1 MAEESQDG
9 QDKTEEPS
17 QRKIDKAREDGQ
29 VLQSKEMFVFT
40 SIAMSLIIFLFIPE
54 VAMPGMNEW
63 GKFFIIDS
71 KEQLSNLAYTRLYQ
85 VFKIIVIIALFVGIP
100 LMVVSL
106 LTQLAVGGINF
117 APKAAAFKG
126 NKINPIKGLKRIFS
140 VKGLVELG
148 KSVLK
153 VILLVGLA
161 TLIIYIMLPQL
172 LMISH
177 GTLNS
182 ALEVMY
188 YAFPF
193 LIGTLL
199 AALAVI
205 AAIDYFWQRH
215 VHVQQLKMTKQEVKD
230 EHKQTDGSPEVKAK
244 IRRMQM
250 EKSREA
256 SKQREA
262 LENVSNA
269 TAVITNPTHFAVA
282 LKYNPGEIGAPTI
295 LAMGQGIIAKQIIER
310 ANEHQ
315 ITVFRSPLL
324 ARALYFTG
332 EIGHE
337 ISDKLY
343 NAVAV
348 ALAYIY
354 RIDQGE
360 NAEKPDI
367 TIPDELTFDEFGNVE
382 KNNI

>member
-9 QDKTEEPS
+9 QEKTEEPS
-17 QRKIDKAREDGQ
+17 QRKIDKSREDGQ
-29 VLQSKEMFVFT
+29 ILQSKEMFVFS
-40 SIAMSLIIFLFIPE
+40 SIAMGLLVFLFIPE
-54 VAMPGMNEW
+54 FAIPGMNEW
-63 GKFFIIDS
+63 GKLFQIES
-71 KEQLSNLAYTRLYQ
+71 KEQLSNLAFTRLYQ
-85 VFKIIVIIALFVGIP
+85 VFEIIIIIALFVGVP
-100 LMVVSL
+100 LMVVTL
-106 LTQLAVGGINF
+106 LTQIAVGGINF

-126 NKINPIKGLKRIFS
+126 NKINPLKGLKRMFS
-140 VKGLVELG
+140 MKGLVELG

-153 VILLVGLA
+153 VVLLIGLA
-161 TLIIYIMLPQL
+161 AIVIYIMLPQL
-172 LMISH
+172 LQISH
-177 GTLNS
+177 GSLQS

-199 AALAVI
+199 TALAII

-215 VHVQQLKMTKQEVKD
+215 VHIQQLKMTKQELKD
-230 EHKQTDGSPEVKAK
+230 DHKQTDGSPEVKAK

-250 EKSREA
+250 EKSRES

-295 LAMGQGIIAKQIIER
+295 LAMGQGVIAQQIIER
-310 ANEHQ
+310 ANDNK

-332 EIGHE
+332 EIGQE

-354 RIDQGE
+354 RIEQGE
-360 NAEKPDI
+360 PVEEPDI
-367 TIPDELTFDEFGNVE
+367 NIPDELSFDEFGNVE
-382 KNNI
+382 T

>member
-9 QDKTEEPS
+9 QEKTEEPS
-17 QRKIDKAREDGQ
+17 QRKIDKSREDGQ
-29 VLQSKEMFVFT
+29 VLQSKEMFVFS
-40 SIAMSLIIFLFIPE
+40 SIAMGLLIFLFIPE
-54 VAMPGMNEW
+54 FAIPGMNEW
-63 GKFFIIDS
+63 GRLFQIES
-71 KEQLSNLAYTRLYQ
+71 KEQLSSLPFIRLYQ
-85 VFKIIVIIALFVGIP
+85 VFEIIVIIALFLGVP
-100 LMVVSL
+100 LMIVSL

-126 NKINPIKGLKRIFS
+126 NKINPIKGLKRMFS
-140 VKGLVELG
+140 MKGLVELG

-153 VILLVGLA
+153 VVLLIGLA
-161 TLIIYIMLPQL
+161 AIVIYIMLPQL
-172 LMISH
+172 LQISH
-177 GTLNS
+177 GSLKS

-199 AALAVI
+199 TALAVI

-215 VHVQQLKMTKQEVKD
+215 VHIQQLKMTKQELKD

-250 EKSREA
+250 EKSRES

-295 LAMGQGIIAKQIIER
+295 LAMGQGVIAQKIIER
-310 ANEHQ
+310 ANDNK

-332 EIGHE
+332 EIGQE

-354 RIDQGE
+354 RIEQGDPVE
-360 NAEKPDI
+360 EPDI
-367 TIPDELTFDEFGNVE
+367 SIPDELSFDEFGNV
-382 KNNI
+382 KT

>member
-9 QDKTEEPS
+9 QEKTEDPS
-17 QRKIDKAREDGQ
+17 QRKIDKSKEDGQ
-29 VLQSKEMFVFT
+29 ILQSKEMFVFT
-40 SIAMSLIIFLFIPE
+40 SIAMGMIIFLFIPE
-54 VAMPGMNEW
+54 FAVPGMKEW
-63 GKFFIIDS
+63 GKLFQIES
-71 KEQLSNLAYTRLYQ
+71 KEQLSSLAFTRLYQ
-85 VFKIIVIIALFVGIP
+85 VFQIIIIIALFIGIP
-100 LMVVSL
+100 LMIVSL

-126 NKINPIKGLKRIFS
+126 SKINPIKGLKRIFS

-153 VILLVGLA
+153 VVLLVGLA
-161 TLIIYIMLPQL
+161 ALIIYLMLPQL
-172 LMISH
+172 LQISH
-177 GTLNS
+177 GSLKS

-193 LIGTLL
+193 LIGALL
-199 AALAVI
+199 TALAII

-215 VHVQQLKMTKQEVKD
+215 VHVQQLKMTKQELKD
-230 EHKQTDGSPEVKAK
+230 ENKQTEGSPEVKAK

-250 EKSREA
+250 EKSRE
-256 SKQREA
+256 SGKQREA
-262 LENVSNA
+262 LDNVSNA

-282 LKYNPGEIGAPTI
+282 LKYNPGEVGAPTI
-295 LAMGQGIIAKQIIER
+295 LAMGQGIIAQQIIER
-310 ANEHQ
+310 ANDNK

-332 EIGHE
+332 EIGQE
-337 ISDKLY
+337 ISDRLY

-360 NAEKPDI
+360 PVEEPDI

-382 KNNI
+382 S

>member
-9 QDKTEEPS
+9 QEKTEDPS
-17 QRKIDKAREDGQ
+17 QRKIDKSKEDGQ
-29 VLQSKEMFVFT
+29 ILQSKEMFVFT
-40 SIAMSLIIFLFIPE
+40 SIAMGMLIFLFIPE
-54 VAMPGMNEW
+54 FAVPGMKEW
-63 GKFFIIDS
+63 GKLFQIEN
-71 KEQLSNLAYTRLYQ
+71 KEQLSSLALTRLYQ
-85 VFKIIVIIALFVGIP
+85 VFQIIIIIALFIGIP
-100 LMVVSL
+100 LMIVSL

-126 NKINPIKGLKRIFS
+126 SKINPIKGLKRIFS

-153 VILLVGLA
+153 VVLLVGLA
-161 TLIIYIMLPQL
+161 ALIIYLMLPQL
-172 LMISH
+172 LQISH
-177 GTLNS
+177 GSLKS

-193 LIGTLL
+193 LIGALL
-199 AALAVI
+199 TALAII

-215 VHVQQLKMTKQEVKD
+215 VHVQQLKMTKQELKD
-230 EHKQTDGSPEVKAK
+230 ENKQTEGSPEVKAK

-250 EKSREA
+250 EKSRE
-256 SKQREA
+256 SGKQREA
-262 LENVSNA
+262 LDNVSNA

-282 LKYNPGEIGAPTI
+282 LKYNPGEVGAPTI
-295 LAMGQGIIAKQIIER
+295 LAMGQGIIAQQIIER
-310 ANEHQ
+310 AHEHKV
-315 ITVFRSPLL
+315 TVFRSPLL

-332 EIGHE
+332 EIGQE
-337 ISDKLY
+337 ISDRLY

-360 NAEKPDI
+360 PVEEPDI

-382 KNNI
+382 S

>member
-9 QDKTEEPS
+9 QEKTEEPS
-17 QRKIDKAREDGQ
+17 QRKIDKSREDGQ
-29 VLQSKEMFVFT
+29 VLQSKEMFVFS
-40 SIAMSLIIFLFIPE
+40 SIAMGLLIFLFIPE
-54 VAMPGMNEW
+54 FAIPGMNEW
-63 GKFFIIDS
+63 GRLFQIES
-71 KEQLSNLAYTRLYQ
+71 KEQLSSLPFIRLYQ
-85 VFKIIVIIALFVGIP
+85 VFEIIVIIALFLGVP
-100 LMVVSL
+100 LMIVSL

-126 NKINPIKGLKRIFS
+126 NKINPINGLKRMFS
-140 VKGLVELG
+140 MKGLVELG

-153 VILLVGLA
+153 VVLLIGLA
-161 TLIIYIMLPQL
+161 AIVIYIMLPQL
-172 LMISH
+172 LQISH
-177 GTLNS
+177 GSLKS

-199 AALAVI
+199 TALAVI

-215 VHVQQLKMTKQEVKD
+215 VHIQQLKMTKQELKD

-250 EKSREA
+250 EKSRES

-295 LAMGQGIIAKQIIER
+295 LAMGQGVIAQKIIER
-310 ANEHQ
+310 ANDNK

-332 EIGHE
+332 EIGQE

-354 RIDQGE
+354 RIEQGDPVE
-360 NAEKPDI
+360 EPDI
-367 TIPDELTFDEFGNVE
+367 SIPDELSFDEFGNV
-382 KNNI
+382 KT

>member
-1 MAEESQDG
+1 VAEESQDG
-9 QDKTEEPS
+9 QEKTEDPS
-17 QRKIDKAREDGQ
+17 QRKIDKSKEDGQ
-29 VLQSKEMFVFT
+29 ILQSKEMFVFT
-40 SIAMSLIIFLFIPE
+40 SIAMGMLIFLFIPE
-54 VAMPGMNEW
+54 FAVPGMKEW
-63 GKFFIIDS
+63 GKLFQIES
-71 KEQLSNLAYTRLYQ
+71 KEQLSSLAFTRLYQ
-85 VFKIIVIIALFVGIP
+85 VFQIIIIIALFIGIP
-100 LMVVSL
+100 LMIVSL

-126 NKINPIKGLKRIFS
+126 SKINPIKGLKRIFS

-153 VILLVGLA
+153 VVLLVGLA
-161 TLIIYIMLPQL
+161 ALIIYLMLPQL
-172 LMISH
+172 LQISH
-177 GTLNS
+177 GSLKS

-193 LIGTLL
+193 LIGALL
-199 AALAVI
+199 TALAII

-215 VHVQQLKMTKQEVKD
+215 VHVQQLKMTKQELKD
-230 EHKQTDGSPEVKAK
+230 ENKQTEGSPEVKAK

-250 EKSREA
+250 EKSRE
-256 SKQREA
+256 SGKQREA
-262 LENVSNA
+262 LDNVSNA

-282 LKYNPGEIGAPTI
+282 LKYNPGEAGAPTI
-295 LAMGQGIIAKQIIER
+295 LAMGQGIIAQQIIER
-310 ANEHQ
+310 AHEHKV
-315 ITVFRSPLL
+315 TVFRSPLL

-332 EIGHE
+332 EIGQE
-337 ISDKLY
+337 ISDRLY

-360 NAEKPDI
+360 PVEEPDI

-382 KNNI
+382 S

>member
-9 QDKTEEPS
+9 QEKTEDPS
-17 QRKIDKAREDGQ
+17 QRKINKSKEDGQ
-29 VLQSKEMFVFT
+29 ILQSKEMFVFT
-40 SIAMSLIIFLFIPE
+40 SIAMGMLIFLFIPE
-54 VAMPGMNEW
+54 FAVPGMKEW
-63 GKFFIIDS
+63 GKLFQIDN
-71 KEQLSNLAYTRLYQ
+71 KEQLSSLALTRLYQ
-85 VFKIIVIIALFVGIP
+85 VFQIIIIIALFIGIP
-100 LMVVSL
+100 LMIVSL

-126 NKINPIKGLKRIFS
+126 SKINPIKGLKRIFS

-153 VILLVGLA
+153 VVLLVGLA
-161 TLIIYIMLPQL
+161 ALIIYLMLPQL
-172 LMISH
+172 LQISH
-177 GTLNS
+177 GSLKS

-193 LIGTLL
+193 LIGALL
-199 AALAVI
+199 TALAII

-215 VHVQQLKMTKQEVKD
+215 VHVQQLKMTKQELKD
-230 EHKQTDGSPEVKAK
+230 ENKQTEGSPEVKAK

-250 EKSREA
+250 EKSRE
-256 SKQREA
+256 SGKQREA
-262 LENVSNA
+262 LDNVSNA

-282 LKYNPGEIGAPTI
+282 LKYNPGEVGAPTI
-295 LAMGQGIIAKQIIER
+295 LAMGQGIIAQQIIER
-310 ANEHQ
+310 ANEHKV
-315 ITVFRSPLL
+315 TVFRSPLL

-337 ISDKLY
+337 ISDRLY

-354 RIDQGE
+354 RIDQGQLVE
-360 NAEKPDI
+360 EPDI
-367 TIPDELTFDEFGNVE
+367 TIPDELTFDEFGNV
-382 KNNI
+382 KS

>member
-9 QDKTEEPS
+9 QEKTEDPS
-17 QRKIDKAREDGQ
+17 QRKIDKSKEDGQ
-29 VLQSKEMFVFT
+29 ILQSKEMFVFT
-40 SIAMSLIIFLFIPE
+40 SIAMGMLIFLFIPE
-54 VAMPGMNEW
+54 FAVPGMKEW
-63 GKFFIIDS
+63 GKLFQIES
-71 KEQLSNLAYTRLYQ
+71 KEQLSSLAFTRLYQ
-85 VFKIIVIIALFVGIP
+85 VFQIIIIIALFIGIP
-100 LMVVSL
+100 LMIVSL

-126 NKINPIKGLKRIFS
+126 SKINPIKGLKRIFS

-153 VILLVGLA
+153 VVLLVGLA
-161 TLIIYIMLPQL
+161 ALIIYLMLPQL
-172 LMISH
+172 LQISH
-177 GTLNS
+177 GSLKS

-193 LIGTLL
+193 LIGALL
-199 AALAVI
+199 TALAII

-215 VHVQQLKMTKQEVKD
+215 VHVQQLKMTKQELKD
-230 EHKQTDGSPEVKAK
+230 ENKQTEGSPEVKAK

-250 EKSREA
+250 EKSRE
-256 SKQREA
+256 SGKQREA
-262 LENVSNA
+262 LDNVSNA

-282 LKYNPGEIGAPTI
+282 LKYNPGEVGAPTI
-295 LAMGQGIIAKQIIER
+295 LAMGQGIIAQQIIER
-310 ANEHQ
+310 ANDNK

-332 EIGHE
+332 EIGQE
-337 ISDKLY
+337 ISDRLY

-360 NAEKPDI
+360 PVEEPDI

-382 KNNI
+382 S

>member
-17 QRKIDKAREDGQ
+17 QRKIDKAKEDGQ

-40 SIAMSLIIFLFIPE
+40 SIAMGLIIFLFIPE
-54 VAMPGMNEW
+54 VALTGMSEW
-63 GKFFIIDS
+63 GKFFQIES
-71 KEQLSNLAYTRLYQ
+71 KEQLYNLPYSRLYQ
-85 VFKIIVIIALFVGIP
+85 VFEIIIIIALFVGIP

-106 LTQLAVGGINF
+106 LTQMAVGGINF
-117 APKAAAFKG
+117 APKAATFKG

-148 KSVLK
+148 KSILK
-153 VILLVGLA
+153 VVLLVGLSTIA
-161 TLIIYIMLPQL
+161 IYIMLPQL

-182 ALEVMY
+182 ALEIMY

-199 AALAVI
+199 AALAII

-215 VHVQQLKMTKQEVKD
+215 VHIEQLKMTKQEVKD

-250 EKSREA
+250 EKSRES

-295 LAMGQGIIAKQIIER
+295 IAMGQGAIARQIMER
-310 ANEHQ
+310 ANEHK
-315 ITVFRSPLL
+315 ITIFRSPLL

-332 EIGHE
+332 EIGNE

-343 NAVAV
+343 NAVAI

-354 RIDQGE
+354 RIEQGQT
-360 NAEKPDI
+360 AEEPDI
-367 TIPDELTFDEFGNVE
+367 TIPDELTFDEFGNIE
-382 KNNI
+382 K

>member
-9 QDKTEEPS
+9 QEKTEDPS
-17 QRKIDKAREDGQ
+17 QRKIDKSKEDGQ
-29 VLQSKEMFVFT
+29 ILQSKEMFVFT
-40 SIAMSLIIFLFIPE
+40 SIAMGMLIFLFIPE
-54 VAMPGMNEW
+54 FAVPGMKEW
-63 GKFFIIDS
+63 GKLFQIES
-71 KEQLSNLAYTRLYQ
+71 KEQLSSLAFTRLYQ
-85 VFKIIVIIALFVGIP
+85 VFQIIIIIALVIGIP
-100 LMVVSL
+100 LMIVSL

-126 NKINPIKGLKRIFS
+126 SKINPIKGLKRIFS

-153 VILLVGLA
+153 VVLLVGLA
-161 TLIIYIMLPQL
+161 ALIIYLMLPQL
-172 LMISH
+172 LQISH
-177 GTLNS
+177 GSLKS

-193 LIGTLL
+193 LIGALL
-199 AALAVI
+199 TALAII

-215 VHVQQLKMTKQEVKD
+215 VHVQQLKMTKQELKD
-230 EHKQTDGSPEVKAK
+230 ENKQTEGSPEVKAK

-250 EKSREA
+250 EKSRE
-256 SKQREA
+256 SGKQREA
-262 LENVSNA
+262 LDNVSSA

-282 LKYNPGEIGAPTI
+282 LKYNPGEVGAPTI
-295 LAMGQGIIAKQIIER
+295 LAMGQGIIAQQIIER
-310 ANEHQ
+310 ANEHKV
-315 ITVFRSPLL
+315 TVFRSPLL

-332 EIGHE
+332 EIGQE
-337 ISDKLY
+337 ISDRLY

-360 NAEKPDI
+360 PVEEPDI
-367 TIPDELTFDEFGNVE
+367 NIPDELTFDEFGNV
-382 KNNI
+382 KS

>member
-17 QRKIDKAREDGQ
+17 QRKIDKAKEDGQ

-40 SIAMSLIIFLFIPE
+40 SIAMGLIIFLFIPE
-54 VAMPGMNEW
+54 VALPGMNEW
-63 GKFFIIDS
+63 GKFFQIES
-71 KEQLSNLAYTRLYQ
+71 KEQLYNLPYSRLYQ
-85 VFKIIVIIALFVGIP
+85 VFEIIVIIALFVGIP

-106 LTQLAVGGINF
+106 LTQMAVGGINF
-117 APKAAAFKG
+117 APKAATFKG

-148 KSVLK
+148 KSILK
-153 VILLVGLA
+153 VVLLVGLS
-161 TLIIYIMLPQL
+161 TLVIYIMLPQL

-182 ALEVMY
+182 ALEIMY

-199 AALAVI
+199 AALAII

-215 VHVQQLKMTKQEVKD
+215 VHIEQLKMTKQEVKD

-250 EKSREA
+250 EKSRES

-295 LAMGQGIIAKQIIER
+295 IAMGQGAIARQIMER
-310 ANEHQ
+310 ANEHK
-315 ITVFRSPLL
+315 ITIFRSPLL

-332 EIGHE
+332 EIGNE

-343 NAVAV
+343 NAVAI

-354 RIDQGE
+354 RIEQGQT
-360 NAEKPDI
+360 AEEPDI
-367 TIPDELTFDEFGNVE
+367 TIPDELTFDEFGNIE
-382 KNNI
+382 K

>member
-9 QDKTEEPS
+9 QEKTEDPS
-17 QRKIDKAREDGQ
+17 QRKINKSKEDGQ
-29 VLQSKEMFVFT
+29 ILQSKEMFVFT
-40 SIAMSLIIFLFIPE
+40 SIAMGMLIFLFIPE
-54 VAMPGMNEW
+54 FAVPGMKEW
-63 GKFFIIDS
+63 GKLFQIEN
-71 KEQLSNLAYTRLYQ
+71 KEQLSSLALTRLYQ
-85 VFKIIVIIALFVGIP
+85 VFQIIIIIALFIGLP
-100 LMVVSL
+100 LMIVSL

-126 NKINPIKGLKRIFS
+126 SKINPIKGLKRIFS

-153 VILLVGLA
+153 VVLLVGLA
-161 TLIIYIMLPQL
+161 ALIIYLMLPQL
-172 LMISH
+172 LQISH
-177 GTLNS
+177 GSLKS

-193 LIGTLL
+193 LIGALL
-199 AALAVI
+199 TALAII

-215 VHVQQLKMTKQEVKD
+215 VHVQQLKMTKQELKD
-230 EHKQTDGSPEVKAK
+230 ENKQTEGSPEVKAK

-250 EKSREA
+250 EKSRE
-256 SKQREA
+256 SGKQREA
-262 LENVSNA
+262 LDNVSSA

-282 LKYNPGEIGAPTI
+282 LKYNPGEVGAPTI
-295 LAMGQGIIAKQIIER
+295 LAMGQGIIAQQIIER
-310 ANEHQ
+310 ANEHKV
-315 ITVFRSPLL
+315 TVFRSPLL

-332 EIGHE
+332 EIGQE
-337 ISDKLY
+337 ISDRLY

-360 NAEKPDI
+360 PVEEPDI

-382 KNNI
+382 S

>member
-9 QDKTEEPS
+9 QEKTEDPS
-17 QRKIDKAREDGQ
+17 QRKIDKSKEDGQ
-29 VLQSKEMFVFT
+29 ILQSKEMFVFT
-40 SIAMSLIIFLFIPE
+40 SVAMGMLIFLFIPE
-54 VAMPGMNEW
+54 FAVPGMKEW
-63 GKFFIIDS
+63 GKLFQIES
-71 KEQLSNLAYTRLYQ
+71 KEQLSSLAFIRLYQ
-85 VFKIIVIIALFVGIP
+85 VFQIIIIIALFIGIP
-100 LMVVSL
+100 LMIVSL

-126 NKINPIKGLKRIFS
+126 SKINPIKGLKRIFS

-153 VILLVGLA
+153 VVLLVGLA
-161 TLIIYIMLPQL
+161 ALIIYLMLPQL
-172 LMISH
+172 LQISH
-177 GTLNS
+177 GSLKS

-193 LIGTLL
+193 LIGALL
-199 AALAVI
+199 TALAII

-215 VHVQQLKMTKQEVKD
+215 VHVQQLKMTKQELKD
-230 EHKQTDGSPEVKAK
+230 ENKQTEGSPEVKAK

-250 EKSREA
+250 EKSRE
-256 SKQREA
+256 SGKQREA
-262 LENVSNA
+262 LDNVSNA

-282 LKYNPGEIGAPTI
+282 LKYNPGEVGAPTI
-295 LAMGQGIIAKQIIER
+295 LAMGQGIIAQQIIER
-310 ANEHQ
+310 ANEHKV
-315 ITVFRSPLL
+315 TVFRSQLL

-332 EIGHE
+332 EIGQE
-337 ISDKLY
+337 ISDRLY

-360 NAEKPDI
+360 PVEEPDI

-382 KNNI
+382 S

>member
-9 QDKTEEPS
+9 QEKTEEPS
-17 QRKIDKAREDGQ
+17 QRKIDKSREDGQ
-29 VLQSKEMFVFT
+29 ILQSKEMFVFS
-40 SIAMSLIIFLFIPE
+40 SIAMGLLVFLFIPE
-54 VAMPGMNEW
+54 FAIPGMNEW
-63 GKFFIIDS
+63 GKLFQIES
-71 KEQLSNLAYTRLYQ
+71 KEQLSNLAFTRLYQ
-85 VFKIIVIIALFVGIP
+85 VFEIIIIIALFVGVP
-100 LMVVSL
+100 LMVVTL
-106 LTQLAVGGINF
+106 LTQIAVGGINF

-126 NKINPIKGLKRIFS
+126 NKINPLKGLKRMFS
-140 VKGLVELG
+140 MKGLVELG

-153 VILLVGLA
+153 VVLLIGLA
-161 TLIIYIMLPQL
+161 AIVIYIMLPQL
-172 LMISH
+172 LQISH
-177 GTLNS
+177 GSLQS

-199 AALAVI
+199 TALAII

-215 VHVQQLKMTKQEVKD
+215 VHIQQLKMTKQELKD
-230 EHKQTDGSPEVKAK
+230 DHKQTDGSPEVKAK

-250 EKSREA
+250 EKSRES

-295 LAMGQGIIAKQIIER
+295 LAMGQGVIAQQIIER
-310 ANEHQ
+310 ANEHK

-332 EIGHE
+332 EIGQE

-354 RIDQGE
+354 RIEQGE
-360 NAEKPDI
+360 PVEEPDI
-367 TIPDELTFDEFGNVE
+367 NIPDELSFDEFGNVE
-382 KNNI
+382 T

>member
-9 QDKTEEPS
+9 QEKTEDPS
-17 QRKIDKAREDGQ
+17 QRKIDKSKEDGQ
-29 VLQSKEMFVFT
+29 ILQSKEMFVFT
-40 SIAMSLIIFLFIPE
+40 SVAMGMLIFLFIPE
-54 VAMPGMNEW
+54 FAVPGMKEW
-63 GKFFIIDS
+63 GKLFQIES
-71 KEQLSNLAYTRLYQ
+71 KEQLSSLAFTRLYQ
-85 VFKIIVIIALFVGIP
+85 VFQIIIIIALFIGIP
-100 LMVVSL
+100 LMIVSL

-126 NKINPIKGLKRIFS
+126 SKINPIKGLKRIFS

-153 VILLVGLA
+153 VVLLVGLA
-161 TLIIYIMLPQL
+161 ALIIYLMLPQL
-172 LMISH
+172 LQISH
-177 GTLNS
+177 GSLKS

-193 LIGTLL
+193 LIGALL
-199 AALAVI
+199 TALAII

-215 VHVQQLKMTKQEVKD
+215 VHVQQLKMTKQELKD
-230 EHKQTDGSPEVKAK
+230 ENKQTEGSPEVKAK

-250 EKSREA
+250 EKSRE
-256 SKQREA
+256 SGKQREA
-262 LENVSNA
+262 LDNVSNA

-282 LKYNPGEIGAPTI
+282 LKYNPGEVGAPTI
-295 LAMGQGIIAKQIIER
+295 LAMGQGIIAQQIIER
-310 ANEHQ
+310 AHEHKV
-315 ITVFRSPLL
+315 TVFRSPLL

-332 EIGHE
+332 EIGQE
-337 ISDKLY
+337 ISDRLY

-360 NAEKPDI
+360 PVEEPDI

-382 KNNI
+382 S

>member
-9 QDKTEEPS
+9 QEKTEDPS
-17 QRKIDKAREDGQ
+17 QRKINKSKEDGQ
-29 VLQSKEMFVFT
+29 ILQSKEMFVFT
-40 SIAMSLIIFLFIPE
+40 SIAMGMLIFLFIPE
-54 VAMPGMNEW
+54 FAVPGMKEW
-63 GKFFIIDS
+63 GKLFQIDN
-71 KEQLSNLAYTRLYQ
+71 KEQLSSLALTRLYQ
-85 VFKIIVIIALFVGIP
+85 VFQIIIIIALFIGIP
-100 LMVVSL
+100 LMIVSL

-126 NKINPIKGLKRIFS
+126 SKINPIKGLKRIFS

-153 VILLVGLA
+153 VVLLVGLA
-161 TLIIYIMLPQL
+161 ALIIYLMLPQL
-172 LMISH
+172 LQISH
-177 GTLNS
+177 GSLKS

-193 LIGTLL
+193 LIGALL
-199 AALAVI
+199 TALAII

-215 VHVQQLKMTKQEVKD
+215 VHVQQLKMTKQELKD
-230 EHKQTDGSPEVKAK
+230 ENKQTEGSPEVKAK

-250 EKSREA
+250 EKSRE
-256 SKQREA
+256 SGKQREA
-262 LENVSNA
+262 LDNVSNA

-282 LKYNPGEIGAPTI
+282 LKYNPGEVGAPTI
-295 LAMGQGIIAKQIIER
+295 LAMGQGIIAQQIIER
-310 ANEHQ
+310 ANEHKV
-315 ITVFRSPLL
+315 TVFRSPLL

-332 EIGHE
+332 EIGQE
-337 ISDKLY
+337 ISDRLY

-354 RIDQGE
+354 RIDQGQLVE
-360 NAEKPDI
+360 EPDI

-382 KNNI
+382 S

>member
-9 QDKTEEPS
+9 QEKTEEPS
-17 QRKIDKAREDGQ
+17 QRKIDKSREDGQ
-29 VLQSKEMFVFT
+29 ILQSKEMFVFS
-40 SIAMSLIIFLFIPE
+40 SIAMGLLVFLFIPE
-54 VAMPGMNEW
+54 FAIPGMNEW
-63 GKFFIIDS
+63 GKLFQIES
-71 KEQLSNLAYTRLYQ
+71 KEQLSSLAFTRLYQ
-85 VFKIIVIIALFVGIP
+85 VFEIIIIIALFVGVP
-100 LMVVSL
+100 LMVITL
-106 LTQLAVGGINF
+106 LTQIAVGGINF
-117 APKAAAFKG
+117 ASKAAAFKG
-126 NKINPIKGLKRIFS
+126 NKINPLKGLKRMFS
-140 VKGLVELG
+140 MKGLVELG

-153 VILLVGLA
+153 VVLLIGLA
-161 TLIIYIMLPQL
+161 AIVIYIMLPQL
-172 LMISH
+172 LQISH
-177 GTLNS
+177 GSLQS

-199 AALAVI
+199 TALAII

-215 VHVQQLKMTKQEVKD
+215 VHIQQLKMTKQELKD
-230 EHKQTDGSPEVKAK
+230 DHKQTDGSPEVKAK

-250 EKSREA
+250 EKSRES

-295 LAMGQGIIAKQIIER
+295 LAMGQGVIAQQIIER
-310 ANEHQ
+310 ANDNK

-332 EIGHE
+332 EIGQE

-354 RIDQGE
+354 RIEQGE
-360 NAEKPDI
+360 PVEEPDI
-367 TIPDELTFDEFGNVE
+367 NIPDELSFDEFGNVE
-382 KNNI
+382 T

>member
-9 QDKTEEPS
+9 QEKTEEPS
-17 QRKIDKAREDGQ
+17 QRKIDKAKEDGQ

-40 SIAMSLIIFLFIPE
+40 SIAMGLIIFLFIPE
-54 VAMPGMNEW
+54 VAIPGMNEW
-63 GKFFIIDS
+63 SKFFLIDS

-140 VKGLVELG
+140 IKGLVELG

-161 TLIIYIMLPQL
+161 TLTIYIMLPQL
-172 LMISH
+172 LMVSH

-367 TIPDELTFDEFGNVE
+367 TIPDELIFDEFGNVE
-382 KNNI
+382 KNSI

>member
-1 MAEESQDG
+1 
-9 QDKTEEPS
+9 
-17 QRKIDKAREDGQ
+17 
-29 VLQSKEMFVFT
+29 
-40 SIAMSLIIFLFIPE
+40 FI
-54 VAMPGMNEW
+54 
-63 GKFFIIDS
+63 
-71 KEQLSNLAYTRLYQ
+71 
-85 VFKIIVIIALFVGIP
+85 GIP
-100 LMVVSL
+100 LMIVSL

-126 NKINPIKGLKRIFS
+126 SKINPLKGLKRMFS

-148 KSVLK
+148 KSILK
-153 VILLVGLA
+153 VVSLVGLSA
-161 TLIIYIMLPQL
+161 TVIYFMLPQL
-172 LMISH
+172 LLLSN
-177 GTLNS
+177 GTLKS

-193 LIGTLL
+193 LIGALL
-199 AALAVI
+199 IALAII

-230 EHKQTDGSPEVKAK
+230 EHKQTEGSPEVKAK

-250 EKSREA
+250 EKSRES

-262 LENVSNA
+262 LDNVKNA

-282 LKYNPGEIGAPTI
+282 LKYNPGEAGAPTV
-295 LAMGQGIIAKQIIER
+295 LAMGQGIIAQQIIER
-310 ANEHQ
+310 ANQHKV
-315 ITVFRSPLL
+315 TVFQSPLL
-324 ARALYFTG
+324 ARALYFTSQ
-332 EIGHE
+332 IGQE

-360 NAEKPDI
+360 PVEVPDI
-367 TIPDELTFDEFGNVE
+367 TIPDDVSFDEFGNVI
-382 KNNI
+382 K

>member
-17 QRKIDKAREDGQ
+17 QRKIDKAKEDGQ

-40 SIAMSLIIFLFIPE
+40 SIAMGLIIFLFIPE
-54 VAMPGMNEW
+54 VALPGMSEW
-63 GKFFIIDS
+63 GKFFQIES
-71 KEQLSNLAYTRLYQ
+71 KEQLYNLPYSRLYQ
-85 VFKIIVIIALFVGIP
+85 VFEIIIIIALFVGIP

-106 LTQLAVGGINF
+106 LTQMAVGGINF
-117 APKAAAFKG
+117 APKAATFKG

-148 KSVLK
+148 KSILK
-153 VILLVGLA
+153 VVLLVGLS
-161 TLIIYIMLPQL
+161 TLVIYLMLPQL

-177 GTLNS
+177 GTLNG
-182 ALEVMY
+182 ALEIMY

-199 AALAVI
+199 AALAII

-215 VHVQQLKMTKQEVKD
+215 VHIEQLKMTKQEVKD

-250 EKSREA
+250 EKSRES

-295 LAMGQGIIAKQIIER
+295 IAMGQGAIARQIMER
-310 ANEHQ
+310 ANEHK
-315 ITVFRSPLL
+315 ITIFRSPLL

-332 EIGHE
+332 EIGNE

-343 NAVAV
+343 NAVAI

-354 RIDQGE
+354 RIEQGQT
-360 NAEKPDI
+360 AEEPDI
-367 TIPDELTFDEFGNVE
+367 TIPDELTFDEFGNIE
-382 KNNI
+382 K

>member
-9 QDKTEEPS
+9 QEKTEDPS
-17 QRKIDKAREDGQ
+17 QRKINKSKEDGQ
-29 VLQSKEMFVFT
+29 ILQSKEMFVFT
-40 SIAMSLIIFLFIPE
+40 SIAMGMLIFLFIPE
-54 VAMPGMNEW
+54 FAVPGMKEW
-63 GKFFIIDS
+63 GKLFQIDN
-71 KEQLSNLAYTRLYQ
+71 KEQLSSLALTRLYQ
-85 VFKIIVIIALFVGIP
+85 VFQIIIIIALFIGIP
-100 LMVVSL
+100 LMIVSL

-126 NKINPIKGLKRIFS
+126 SKINPIKGLKRIFS

-153 VILLVGLA
+153 VVLLVGLA
-161 TLIIYIMLPQL
+161 ALIIYLMLPQL
-172 LMISH
+172 LQISH
-177 GTLNS
+177 GSLKS

-193 LIGTLL
+193 LIGALL
-199 AALAVI
+199 TALAII

-215 VHVQQLKMTKQEVKD
+215 VHVQQLKMTKQELKD
-230 EHKQTDGSPEVKAK
+230 ENKQTEGSPEVKAK

-250 EKSREA
+250 EKSRE
-256 SKQREA
+256 SGKQREA
-262 LENVSNA
+262 LDNVSNA

-282 LKYNPGEIGAPTI
+282 LKYNPGEVGAPTI
-295 LAMGQGIIAKQIIER
+295 LAMGQGIIAQQIIER
-310 ANEHQ
+310 ANEHKV
-315 ITVFRSPLL
+315 TVFRSPLL

-332 EIGHE
+332 EIGQE
-337 ISDKLY
+337 ISDRLY

-360 NAEKPDI
+360 PVEEPDI

-382 KNNI
+382 S

>member
-1 MAEESQDG
+1 
-9 QDKTEEPS
+9 
-17 QRKIDKAREDGQ
+17 
-29 VLQSKEMFVFT
+29 
-40 SIAMSLIIFLFIPE
+40 
-54 VAMPGMNEW
+54 
-63 GKFFIIDS
+63 
-71 KEQLSNLAYTRLYQ
+71 
-85 VFKIIVIIALFVGIP
+85 
-100 LMVVSL
+100 
-106 LTQLAVGGINF
+106 
-117 APKAAAFKG
+117 
-126 NKINPIKGLKRIFS
+126 
-140 VKGLVELG
+140 
-148 KSVLK
+148 
-153 VILLVGLA
+153 
-161 TLIIYIMLPQL
+161 
-172 LMISH
+172 
-177 GTLNS
+177 
-182 ALEVMY
+182 
-188 YAFPF
+188 
-193 LIGTLL
+193 
-199 AALAVI
+199 
-205 AAIDYFWQRH
+205 
-215 VHVQQLKMTKQEVKD
+215 MTKQEVKD

>member
-1 MAEESQDG
+1 VAEESQDG
-9 QDKTEEPS
+9 QEKTEDPS
-17 QRKIDKAREDGQ
+17 QRKIDKSKEDGQ
-29 VLQSKEMFVFT
+29 ILQSKEMFVFT
-40 SIAMSLIIFLFIPE
+40 SIAMGMLIFLFIPE
-54 VAMPGMNEW
+54 FAVPGMKEW
-63 GKFFIIDS
+63 GKLFQIES
-71 KEQLSNLAYTRLYQ
+71 KEQLSSLAFTRLYQ
-85 VFKIIVIIALFVGIP
+85 VFQIIIIIALFIGIP
-100 LMVVSL
+100 LMIVSL

-126 NKINPIKGLKRIFS
+126 SKINPIKGLKRIFS

-153 VILLVGLA
+153 VVLLVGLA
-161 TLIIYIMLPQL
+161 ALIIYLMLPQL
-172 LMISH
+172 LQISH
-177 GTLNS
+177 GSLKS

-193 LIGTLL
+193 LIGALL
-199 AALAVI
+199 TALAII

-215 VHVQQLKMTKQEVKD
+215 VHVQQLKMTKQELKD
-230 EHKQTDGSPEVKAK
+230 ENKQTEGSPEVKAK

-250 EKSREA
+250 EKSRE
-256 SKQREA
+256 SGKQREA
-262 LENVSNA
+262 LDNVSNA

-282 LKYNPGEIGAPTI
+282 LKYNPGEVGAPTI
-295 LAMGQGIIAKQIIER
+295 LAMGQGIIAQQIIKR
-310 ANEHQ
+310 ANEHKV
-315 ITVFRSPLL
+315 TVFRSQLL

-332 EIGHE
+332 EIGQE
-337 ISDKLY
+337 ISDRLY

-360 NAEKPDI
+360 PVEEPDI

-382 KNNI
+382 S

>member
-9 QDKTEEPS
+9 QEKTEDPS
-17 QRKIDKAREDGQ
+17 QRKINKSKEDGQ
-29 VLQSKEMFVFT
+29 ILQSKEMFVFT
-40 SIAMSLIIFLFIPE
+40 SIAMGMLIFLFIPE
-54 VAMPGMNEW
+54 FAVPGMKEW
-63 GKFFIIDS
+63 GKLFQIES
-71 KEQLSNLAYTRLYQ
+71 KEQLSSLAFTRLYQ
-85 VFKIIVIIALFVGIP
+85 VFQIIIIIALFIGIP
-100 LMVVSL
+100 LMIVSL

-126 NKINPIKGLKRIFS
+126 SKINPIKGLKRIFS
-140 VKGLVELG
+140 AKGLVELG

-153 VILLVGLA
+153 VVLLVGLA
-161 TLIIYIMLPQL
+161 TLIIYLMLPQL
-172 LMISH
+172 LQISH
-177 GTLNS
+177 GSLKS

-193 LIGTLL
+193 LIGALL
-199 AALAVI
+199 TALAII

-215 VHVQQLKMTKQEVKD
+215 VHVKQLKMTKQELKD
-230 EHKQTDGSPEVKAK
+230 ENKQTEGSPEVKAK

-250 EKSREA
+250 EKSRE
-256 SKQREA
+256 SGKQREA
-262 LENVSNA
+262 LDNVSNA

-282 LKYNPGEIGAPTI
+282 LKYNPGEVGAPTI
-295 LAMGQGIIAKQIIER
+295 LAMGQGIIAQQIIER
-310 ANEHQ
+310 ANEHKV
-315 ITVFRSPLL
+315 TVFRSPLL

-332 EIGHE
+332 EIGQE
-337 ISDKLY
+337 ISDRLY

-360 NAEKPDI
+360 PVEEPDI

-382 KNNI
+382 S

>member
-17 QRKIDKAREDGQ
+17 QRKIDKSKEDGQ
-29 VLQSKEMFVFT
+29 ILQSKEMFVFS
-40 SIAMSLIIFLFIPE
+40 SIAMGLLIFLFIPE
-54 VAMPGMNEW
+54 FAIPGMNEW
-63 GKFFIIDS
+63 GKLFQIES
-71 KEQLSNLAYTRLYQ
+71 KEQLSTLAFTRLYQ
-85 VFKIIVIIALFVGIP
+85 VFEIIIIIALFLGVP

-126 NKINPIKGLKRIFS
+126 NKINPIKGLKRMFS
-140 VKGLVELG
+140 MKGLVELG

-153 VILLVGLA
+153 VILLIGLA
-161 TLIIYIMLPQL
+161 AFAIYVMLPQL
-172 LMISH
+172 LQISH
-177 GTLNS
+177 GSLKS
-182 ALEVMY
+182 ALEIMY

-199 AALAVI
+199 TALAII

-215 VHVQQLKMTKQEVKD
+215 VHIQELKMTKQELKD

-250 EKSREA
+250 EKSRES

-295 LAMGQGIIAKQIIER
+295 LAMGQGVIAQQIIER
-310 ANEHQ
+310 ANEHK

-332 EIGHE
+332 EIGQE

-354 RIDQGE
+354 RIEKGE
-360 NAEKPDI
+360 QVEEPDI
-367 TIPDELTFDEFGNVE
+367 TIPDELSFDEFGNTE
-382 KNNI
+382 N

>member
-9 QDKTEEPS
+9 QEKTEDPS
-17 QRKIDKAREDGQ
+17 QRKIDKSKEDGQ
-29 VLQSKEMFVFT
+29 ILQSKEMFVFT
-40 SIAMSLIIFLFIPE
+40 SVAMGMLIFLFIPE
-54 VAMPGMNEW
+54 FAVPGMKEW
-63 GKFFIIDS
+63 GKLFQIES
-71 KEQLSNLAYTRLYQ
+71 KEQLSSLAFTRLYQ
-85 VFKIIVIIALFVGIP
+85 VFQIIIIIALFIGIP
-100 LMVVSL
+100 LMIVSL

-126 NKINPIKGLKRIFS
+126 SKINPIKGLKRIFS

-153 VILLVGLA
+153 VVLLVGLA
-161 TLIIYIMLPQL
+161 ALIIYLMLPQL
-172 LMISH
+172 LQISH
-177 GTLNS
+177 GSLKS

-193 LIGTLL
+193 LIGALL
-199 AALAVI
+199 TALAII

-215 VHVQQLKMTKQEVKD
+215 VHVQQLKMTKQELKD
-230 EHKQTDGSPEVKAK
+230 ENKQTEGSPEVKAK

-250 EKSREA
+250 EKSRE
-256 SKQREA
+256 SGKQREA
-262 LENVSNA
+262 LDNVSNA

-282 LKYNPGEIGAPTI
+282 LKYNPGEVGAPTI
-295 LAMGQGIIAKQIIER
+295 LAMGQGIIAQQIIKR
-310 ANEHQ
+310 ANEHKV
-315 ITVFRSPLL
+315 TVFRSQLL

-332 EIGHE
+332 EIGQE
-337 ISDKLY
+337 ISDRLY

-360 NAEKPDI
+360 PVEEPDI
-367 TIPDELTFDEFGNVE
+367 TIPDELTFDEFGNV
-382 KNNI
+382 KS

>member
-17 QRKIDKAREDGQ
+17 QRKIDKAKEDGQ

-40 SIAMSLIIFLFIPE
+40 SIAMGLIIFLFIPE
-54 VAMPGMNEW
+54 VALPGMNEW
-63 GKFFIIDS
+63 GKFFQIES
-71 KEQLSNLAYTRLYQ
+71 KEQLYNLPYSRLYQ
-85 VFKIIVIIALFVGIP
+85 VFEIIIIIALFVGIP

-106 LTQLAVGGINF
+106 LTQMAVGGINF
-117 APKAAAFKG
+117 APKAATFKG

-148 KSVLK
+148 KSILK
-153 VILLVGLA
+153 VVLLVGLS
-161 TLIIYIMLPQL
+161 TLVIYIMLPQL

-182 ALEVMY
+182 ALEIMY

-199 AALAVI
+199 AALAII

-215 VHVQQLKMTKQEVKD
+215 VHIEQLKMTKQEVKD

-250 EKSREA
+250 EKSRES

-295 LAMGQGIIAKQIIER
+295 IAMGQGAIARQIMER
-310 ANEHQ
+310 ANEHK
-315 ITVFRSPLL
+315 ITIFRSPLL

-332 EIGHE
+332 EIGNE

-343 NAVAV
+343 NAVAI

-354 RIDQGE
+354 RIEQGQT
-360 NAEKPDI
+360 AEEPDI

-382 KNNI
+382 K

>member
-1 MAEESQDG
+1 VAEESQDG
-9 QDKTEEPS
+9 QEKTEDPS
-17 QRKIDKAREDGQ
+17 QRKIDK
-29 VLQSKEMFVFT
+29 SKGRWANTAIQRDVCIYLHRNGT
-40 SIAMSLIIFLFIPE
+40 SYFSIYSRVRSTRYEGMGKLFQIE
-54 VAMPGMNEW
+54 
-63 GKFFIIDS
+63 S
-71 KEQLSNLAYTRLYQ
+71 KEQLSSLAFTRLYQ
-85 VFKIIVIIALFVGIP
+85 VFQIIIIIALFIGIP
-100 LMVVSL
+100 LMIVSL

-126 NKINPIKGLKRIFS
+126 SKINPIKGLKRIFS

-153 VILLVGLA
+153 VVLLVGLA
-161 TLIIYIMLPQL
+161 ALIIYLMLPQL
-172 LMISH
+172 LQISH
-177 GTLNS
+177 GSLKS

-193 LIGTLL
+193 LIGALL
-199 AALAVI
+199 TALAII

-215 VHVQQLKMTKQEVKD
+215 VHVQQLKMTKQELKD
-230 EHKQTDGSPEVKAK
+230 ENKQTEGSPEVKAK

-250 EKSREA
+250 EKSRE
-256 SKQREA
+256 SGKQREA
-262 LENVSNA
+262 LDNVSNA

-282 LKYNPGEIGAPTI
+282 LKYNPGEVGAPTI
-295 LAMGQGIIAKQIIER
+295 LAMGQGIIAQQIIER
-310 ANEHQ
+310 AHEHKV
-315 ITVFRSPLL
+315 TVFRSPLL

-332 EIGHE
+332 EIGQE
-337 ISDKLY
+337 ISDRLY

-360 NAEKPDI
+360 PVEEPDI

-382 KNNI
+382 S

>member
-9 QDKTEEPS
+9 QEKTEDPS
-17 QRKIDKAREDGQ
+17 QRKINKSKEDGQ
-29 VLQSKEMFVFT
+29 ILQSKEMFVFT
-40 SIAMSLIIFLFIPE
+40 SIAMGMLIFLFIPE
-54 VAMPGMNEW
+54 FAVPGMKEW
-63 GKFFIIDS
+63 GKLFQIES
-71 KEQLSNLAYTRLYQ
+71 KEQLSSLTFTRLYQ
-85 VFKIIVIIALFVGIP
+85 VFQIIIIIALFIGIP
-100 LMVVSL
+100 LMIVSL

-126 NKINPIKGLKRIFS
+126 SKINPIKGLKRIFS

-153 VILLVGLA
+153 VVLLVGLA
-161 TLIIYIMLPQL
+161 ALIIYLMLPQL
-172 LMISH
+172 LQISH
-177 GTLNS
+177 GSLKS

-193 LIGTLL
+193 LIGALL
-199 AALAVI
+199 TALAII

-215 VHVQQLKMTKQEVKD
+215 VHVQQLKMTKQELKD
-230 EHKQTDGSPEVKAK
+230 ENKQTEGSPEVKAK

-250 EKSREA
+250 EKSRE
-256 SKQREA
+256 SGKQREA
-262 LENVSNA
+262 LDNVSNA

-282 LKYNPGEIGAPTI
+282 LKYNPGEVGAPTI
-295 LAMGQGIIAKQIIER
+295 LAMGQGIIAQQIIER
-310 ANEHQ
+310 ANEHKV
-315 ITVFRSPLL
+315 TVFRSPIL

-332 EIGHE
+332 EIGQE
-337 ISDKLY
+337 ISDRLY

-360 NAEKPDI
+360 SVEEPDI

-382 KNNI
+382 S

>member
-9 QDKTEEPS
+9 QEKTEDPS
-17 QRKIDKAREDGQ
+17 QRKINKSKEDGQ
-29 VLQSKEMFVFT
+29 ILQSKEMFVFT
-40 SIAMSLIIFLFIPE
+40 SIAMGMLIFLFIPE
-54 VAMPGMNEW
+54 FAVPGMKEW
-63 GKFFIIDS
+63 GKLFQIEN
-71 KEQLSNLAYTRLYQ
+71 KEQLSSLALTRLYQ
-85 VFKIIVIIALFVGIP
+85 VFQIIIIIALFIGIP
-100 LMVVSL
+100 LMIVSL

-126 NKINPIKGLKRIFS
+126 SKINPIKGFKRIFS

-153 VILLVGLA
+153 VVLLVGLA
-161 TLIIYIMLPQL
+161 ALIIYLMLPQL
-172 LMISH
+172 LQISH
-177 GTLNS
+177 GSLKS

-193 LIGTLL
+193 LIGALL
-199 AALAVI
+199 TALAII

-215 VHVQQLKMTKQEVKD
+215 VHVQQLKMTKQELKD
-230 EHKQTDGSPEVKAK
+230 ENKQTEGSPEVKAK

-250 EKSREA
+250 EKSRE
-256 SKQREA
+256 SGKQREA
-262 LENVSNA
+262 LDNVSNA

-282 LKYNPGEIGAPTI
+282 LKYNPGEVGAPTI
-295 LAMGQGIIAKQIIER
+295 LAMGQGIIAQQIIER
-310 ANEHQ
+310 ANEHKV
-315 ITVFRSPLL
+315 TVFRSPLL

-332 EIGHE
+332 EIGQE
-337 ISDKLY
+337 ISDRLY

-360 NAEKPDI
+360 PVEEPDI
-367 TIPDELTFDEFGNVE
+367 NIPDELTFDEFGNV
-382 KNNI
+382 KS

>member
-1 MAEESQDG
+1 VAEESQDG
-9 QDKTEEPS
+9 QEKTEEPS
-17 QRKIDKAREDGQ
+17 QRKIDKSREDGQ
-29 VLQSKEMFVFT
+29 VLQSKEMFVFS
-40 SIAMSLIIFLFIPE
+40 SIAMGLLIFLFIPDF
-54 VAMPGMNEW
+54 AIPGMNEW
-63 GKFFIIDS
+63 GKLFQIES
-71 KEQLSNLAYTRLYQ
+71 KEQLSNLPFTRLYQ
-85 VFKIIVIIALFVGIP
+85 VFEIIIMIALFVGIP
-100 LMVVSL
+100 LMIITL

-126 NKINPIKGLKRIFS
+126 NKINPIKGLKRMFS
-140 VKGLVELG
+140 MKGVVELG

-153 VILLVGLA
+153 VVLLIGLA
-161 TLIIYIMLPQL
+161 AIVIYIMLPQL
-172 LMISH
+172 LQISH
-177 GTLNS
+177 SSLKS
-182 ALEVMY
+182 ALEIMY

-215 VHVQQLKMTKQEVKD
+215 VHVQQLLMTKQELKD
-230 EHKQTDGSPEVKAK
+230 EHKQTEGSPEVKAK

-250 EKSREA
+250 EKSRES

-269 TAVITNPTHFAVA
+269 TAVITNPTHFAIA
-282 LKYNPGEIGAPTI
+282 LKYTPGEIGAPTI
-295 LAMGQGIIAKQIIER
+295 LAMGKGVIALQIIER
-310 ANEHQ
+310 ANDNK
-315 ITVFRSPLL
+315 ITVFSSPLL

-332 EIGHE
+332 EIGQE

-354 RIDQGE
+354 RVEKGE
-360 NAEKPDI
+360 PVEEPDI
-367 TIPDELTFDEFGNVE
+367 TIPDELSFDEFGNM
-382 KNNI
+382 KT

>member
-17 QRKIDKAREDGQ
+17 QRKIDKAKEDGQ
-29 VLQSKEMFVFT
+29 VLQSKEMFVLT
-40 SIAMSLIIFLFIPE
+40 SIAMGLIIFLFIPE
-54 VAMPGMNEW
+54 VALPGMNEW
-63 GKFFIIDS
+63 GKFFQIES
-71 KEQLSNLAYTRLYQ
+71 KEQLYNLPYSRLYQ
-85 VFKIIVIIALFVGIP
+85 VFEIIIIIALFVGIP

-106 LTQLAVGGINF
+106 LTQMAVGGINF
-117 APKAAAFKG
+117 APKAATFKG

-148 KSVLK
+148 KSILK
-153 VILLVGLA
+153 VVLLVGLS
-161 TLIIYIMLPQL
+161 TLVIYLMLPQL

-182 ALEVMY
+182 ALEIMY

-199 AALAVI
+199 AALAII

-215 VHVQQLKMTKQEVKD
+215 VHIEQLKMTKQEVKD

-250 EKSREA
+250 EKSRES

-295 LAMGQGIIAKQIIER
+295 IAMGQGAIARQIMER
-310 ANEHQ
+310 ANEHK
-315 ITVFRSPLL
+315 ITIFRSPLL

-332 EIGHE
+332 EIGNE

-343 NAVAV
+343 NAVAI

-354 RIDQGE
+354 RIEQGQT
-360 NAEKPDI
+360 AEEPDI
-367 TIPDELTFDEFGNVE
+367 TIPDELTFDEFGNIE
-382 KNNI
+382 K

>member
-9 QDKTEEPS
+9 QEKTEDPS
-17 QRKIDKAREDGQ
+17 QRKIDKSKEDGQ
-29 VLQSKEMFVFT
+29 ILQSKEMFVFT
-40 SIAMSLIIFLFIPE
+40 SIAMGMIIFLFIPE
-54 VAMPGMNEW
+54 FAVPGMKEW
-63 GKFFIIDS
+63 GKLFQIES
-71 KEQLSNLAYTRLYQ
+71 KEQLSSLAFTRLYQ
-85 VFKIIVIIALFVGIP
+85 VFQIIIIIALFIGIP
-100 LMVVSL
+100 LMIVSL

-126 NKINPIKGLKRIFS
+126 SKINPIKGLKRIFS

-153 VILLVGLA
+153 VVLLVGLA
-161 TLIIYIMLPQL
+161 ALIIYLMLPQL
-172 LMISH
+172 LQISH
-177 GTLNS
+177 GSLKS

-193 LIGTLL
+193 LIGALL
-199 AALAVI
+199 TALAII

-215 VHVQQLKMTKQEVKD
+215 VHVQQLKMTKQELKD
-230 EHKQTDGSPEVKAK
+230 ENKQTEGSPEVKAK

-250 EKSREA
+250 EKSRE
-256 SKQREA
+256 SGKQREA
-262 LENVSNA
+262 LDNVSNA

-282 LKYNPGEIGAPTI
+282 LKYNPGEVGAPTI
-295 LAMGQGIIAKQIIER
+295 LAMGQGIIAQQIIER
-310 ANEHQ
+310 AHEHKV
-315 ITVFRSPLL
+315 TVFRSPLL

-332 EIGHE
+332 EIGQE
-337 ISDKLY
+337 ISDRLY

-360 NAEKPDI
+360 PVEEPDI

-382 KNNI
+382 S